1 MKNKNKPDN
10 LESFFQRVLKDYEE
24 EPDVSFWN
32 NIAPNIPAKSIGP
45 NTSGYRGWMV
55 LVAFV
60 SGLLFSTIGFFLQ
73 SNTTLINTLKEEI
86 TIKDTYVN
94 ELKIEI
100 ERLKKANKRVGTVST
115 INNQNQAQ
123 EITQRIDLQERE
135 ISLGSQKSDLVS
147 STNKNSLIKLEMAH
161 NKGAVA
167 ATQSTLGSKLQS
179 SFSKET
185 VFIEKDLSYYFQPT
199 KVIDKKQLFFD
210 NQLITN
216 SFFAK
221 KVGVLYTENEDEAQ
235 SGLHSKED
243 LDYLNLL
250 KPALISDKNRTE
262 EIDQEKIDNLLKLT
276 KKKTN
281 FSLGKDGL
289 ISFLTFSM
297 NPISGLKYNLDGYQ
311 PNPNAIVESAGIT
324 SSWNWSVYGGFETKS
339 KWSVQMGVDYN
350 KLTIVK
356 ESVNNIRFKSDESQ
370 KINEGYVYS
379 FNRRS
384 DGALGSVSVSTTVFN
399 QIKNDNQDITNGD
412 LFKLS
417 VSTEQPVQIIR
428 VPILG
433 GYRFDLS
440 SRFYLTP
447 KIGFSSVWK
456 TKDRTQ
462 LRSVNTFDDRL
473 SVQNT
478 GIFLTSKVTTESLE
492 ANLRTEFGFRWRPRW
507 YLVAEPRFK
516 YAGKSL
522 FSYKD
527 LELRDAPFHLP
538 CQNGELIFHSL
549 LSNDKE

>member
-32 NIAPNIPAKSIGP
+32 NIAPNIPAKPVGP
-45 NTSGYRGWMV
+45 ISTGYKGWMV
-55 LVAFV
+55 IAAFV
-60 SGLLFSTIGFFLQ
+60 SGLLFSSIGFFLQ
-73 SNTTLINTLKEEI
+73 SNTSLINTLKEEI

-94 ELKIEI
+94 ELKFEI
-100 ERLKKANKRVGTVST
+100 ERLKKAKNMAETLSTV
-115 INNQNQAQ
+115 NQQQHKKQ
-123 EITQRIDLQERE
+123 EITQRIDLQERD
-135 ISLGSQKSDLVS
+135 ILLASKKSNLVS
-147 STNKNSLIKLEMAH
+147 PTNKNRLIKLEIAR

-167 ATQSTLGSKLQS
+167 TTQSSIGSKLQS
-179 SFSKET
+179 SFLKET
-185 VFIEKDLSYYFQPT
+185 VFIGKDFSYYFQPAR
-199 KVIDKKQLFFD
+199 VSVNDWLLFD

-221 KVGVLYTENEDEAQ
+221 KSGVFYDENEEESQ
-235 SGLHSKED
+235 SGVNLKKD
-243 LDYLNLL
+243 LANLDLL
-250 KPALISDKNRTE
+250 KPALIADKIRTE
-262 EIDQEKIDNLLKLT
+262 EIDQKKIDKLLKLT
-276 KKKTN
+276 KRKPN
-281 FSLGKDGL
+281 FGLGNDGL
-289 ISFLTFSM
+289 TSFLTFSM
-297 NPISGLKYNLDGYQ
+297 NPVSGLKYNLDGYQ
-311 PNPNAIVESAGIT
+311 PNPNTIVESEGIT

-356 ESVNNIRFKSDESQ
+356 ESVNNIQFKVDESQ

-399 QIKNDNQDITNGD
+399 QIKNDNQDIANGD

-417 VSTEQPVQIIR
+417 VSTEQPIQIIR

-440 SRFYLTP
+440 SRFYLMP

-473 SVQNT
+473 SVQNA

-492 ANLRTEFGFRWRPRW
+492 ANFRTEFGFRWRPRW

-527 LELRDAPFHLP
+527 LELRDSPFHLMLGIRF
-538 CQNGELIFHSL
+538 NV
-549 LSNDKE
+549 D